1 MPQLDQLPDVLLSQ
15 LFWMVLVLGFIY
27 FVIGRGMVPRIQST
41 VDARDQRIADD
52 LAAAEKT
59 KAEAD
64 AIEEAYRTRMDAS
77 RAEASRLTLEAK
89 QQGAKATEK
98 RLAKADNAIQS
109 KIAKAE
115 EKIKASRT
123 AAVADVEGVAAEIAR
138 ELAAKV
144 GGIEVGSGDAMKAV
158 KEVAAHG

>member
-1 MPQLDQLPDVLLSQ
+1 MPQLDQLHDVLLSQ
-15 LFWMVLVLGFIY
+15 LFWMALVLGFIY

-41 VDARDQRIADD
+41 VDARDQRIAED
-52 LAAAEKT
+52 LAAAET
-59 KAEAD
+59 IKAEAD
-64 AIEEAYRTRMDAS
+64 AIEQAYRTRMDAS

-89 QQGAKATEK
+89 QRGAKASEK
-98 RLAKADNAIQS
+98 RLAKADSSIQA

-115 EKIKASRT
+115 EKIKASRD
-123 AAVADVEGVAAEIAR
+123 AAVADIEGVAAEIAR

-144 GGIEVGSGDAMKAV
+144 GGIEVGPGDAMKAV

>member
-15 LFWMVLVLGFIY
+15 LFWMALVLGFIY

-41 VDARDQRIADD
+41 VDSRDQRIADD

-89 QQGAKATEK
+89 QQGAKASEK
-98 RLAKADNAIQS
+98 RLAKADSSIQS

-115 EKIKASRT
+115 EKIRASRE
-123 AAVADVEGVAAEIAR
+123 AAVADVEAVAAEIAR

-158 KEVAAHG
+158 REVAAHG